1 MPNNKRVYYN
11 DKEIQ
16 NVDIIFRIPNIE
28 GHLITDI
35 LDYPDMLEHNDPE
48 EWLNRNHITQARINE
63 TSHFVEITLMNDTD
77 TILNVRKIPY
87 ESVAEINIL
96 SKESVGP
103 PKIPINKLSKS
114 EKSSLK

>member
-1 MPNNKRVYYN
+1 
-11 DKEIQ
+11 
-16 NVDIIFRIPNIE
+16 
-28 GHLITDI
+28 
-35 LDYPDMLEHNDPE
+35 
-48 EWLNRNHITQARINE
+48 
-63 TSHFVEITLMNDTD
+63 MNDTD

-96 SKESVGP
+96 SKESIGP